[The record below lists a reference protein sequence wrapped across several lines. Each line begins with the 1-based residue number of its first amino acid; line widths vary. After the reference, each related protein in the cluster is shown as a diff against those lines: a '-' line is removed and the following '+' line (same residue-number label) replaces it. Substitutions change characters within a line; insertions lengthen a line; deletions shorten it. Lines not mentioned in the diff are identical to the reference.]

1 MHARI
6 FQHTYLELSHEMYSK
21 NMQHALETFLFS
33 NPAKGHCVHDNKI
46 LFLELEEQLI
56 LFGEN
61 KTWKFAEQS
70 PSCKNFDLF
79 DHFKDLNNYTPQII
93 WFKFKLLHNLS
104 VSLFI
109 EERNKQAS
117 RTIKAHRLMYIG
129 PTLVMRNMS
138 VSFLHSTVLREAP
151 LMKNTQMKNTD

>member
-1 MHARI
+1 MKWTLKICSVPLRHFSQIPLRD
-6 FQHTYLELSHEMYSK
+6 TVNK
-21 NMQHALETFLFS
+21 NLFS
-33 NPAKGHCVHDNKI
+33 
-46 LFLELEEQLI
+46 ELEEKLI

-61 KTWKFAEQS
+61 ITWKFAEQY

-79 DHFKDLNNYTPQII
+79 DHFKDLKNNTPQII

-117 RTIKAHRLMYIG
+117 RTIKAHQLMYIG

-138 VSFLHSTVLREAP
+138 VSFLHSTVLRGAP
-151 LMKNTQMKNTD
+151 LMKNTQIKILICYSNRNTNQG

>member
-1 MHARI
+1 MKWTLKICSVPLRHFSQIPLRD
-6 FQHTYLELSHEMYSK
+6 TVNK
-21 NMQHALETFLFS
+21 NLFS
-33 NPAKGHCVHDNKI
+33 
-46 LFLELEEQLI
+46 ELEEKLI

-61 KTWKFAEQS
+61 ITWKFAEQY

-79 DHFKDLNNYTPQII
+79 DHFKDLKNNTPQII

-138 VSFLHSTVLREAP
+138 VSFLHSTVLRGAP
-151 LMKNTQMKNTD
+151 LMKNTQIKILICYSNRNTNQG